1 MKQRVVIL
9 SLTISLMT
17 LMSACQA
24 GGTNSGAGAA
34 AGTNAPASPPAKA
47 AATPTADEIRAVLA
61 AHDKALNDKNLD
73 AVMATFSTD
82 PTTVL
87 LGTGTEERWMGPQEI
102 RTAYTEMFK
111 DYDTGTLVT
120 DCSEW
125 KTGGADDAGTM
136 AWLAATCNCKDSL
149 KGKSRDYKMNVSGT
163 VEKQN
168 NKWVFVSLHMSNAF
182 EPPPVTK

>member
-1 MKQRVVIL
+1 
-9 SLTISLMT
+9 MT
-17 LMSACQA
+17 LMSACQE
-24 GGTNSGAGAA
+24 GGSYGAGATS
-34 AGTNAPASPPAKA
+34 TNASANSQAKA

-73 AVMATFSTD
+73 ALMATFSSD
-82 PTTVL
+82 PSTVV
-87 LGTGTEERWMGPQEI
+87 LGTGTEERWKGPEEI
-102 RTAYTEMFK
+102 RAAYTEIFQ
-111 DYDTGTLVT
+111 DYDPGTLVT
-120 DCSEW
+120 DCTQW
-125 KTGGADDAGTM
+125 KTGGADEAGTM

>member
-9 SLTISLMT
+9 CLTISLLT

-24 GGTNSGAGAA
+24 GGTNNS
-34 AGTNAPASPPAKA
+34 AGTNATANPPPKA

-82 PTTVL
+82 QSTVF
-87 LGTGTEERWMGPQEI
+87 LGTGTEEHWMGPQEI
-102 RTAYTEMFK
+102 RAAYTEIFK
-111 DYDTGTLVT
+111 DYDPGTLVT
-120 DCSEW
+120 DCSQW
-125 KTGGADDAGTM
+125 KAGGADDAGTM
-136 AWLAATCNCKDSL
+136 AWLAATCACKDSMQ
-149 KGKSRDYKMNVSGT
+149 GKTREYKMNVSAT

-182 EPPPVTK
+182 QPPATK